1 MINNKMSFSNQT
13 SRGYYTLL
21 SNLLILCI
29 ILTTNI
35 LNHTSITIFASAQS
49 EDYFCG
55 LSWSHAADECP
66 HACPS
71 GDDTECYTLT
81 GSEDYG
87 CFFFTG
93 CWERIQNGEITK
105 PPMIG
110 PVTPPG
116 GGDQTPTESPESE
129 VQFPTATP
137 TFSYTM
143 AIRDMNAELIFT
155 LDGVTNT
162 MSETDQTLFTDTLI
176 ENLGVELEK
185 SGITIDTITITNQL
199 LGFSFD
205 YVDLTVSIEAKY
217 QPLPNSNGQASIY
230 KIAKEYI
237 NSPVG
242 SRVIIAKLKMAGLQ
256 TQSSYFDK
264 ASGLSVEGG
273 SSSVEGTS
281 EPTGSP
287 VGTPTAKVSVED
299 NLRTFA
305 FHVWGGMF
313 LMGLGLEP

>member
-1 MINNKMSFSNQT
+1 M
-13 SRGYYTLL
+13 LP
-21 SNLLILCI
+21 SNLLVLFIII
-29 ILTTNI
+29 ILN
-35 LNHTSITIFASAQS
+35 NSITFTSAQS

-71 GDDTECYTLT
+71 GEDTECVALA

-93 CWERIQNGEITK
+93 CWDRIQNGEITK
-105 PPMIG
+105 PPMVG

-116 GGDQTPTESPESE
+116 EQTPTQSPVVE
-129 VQFPTATP
+129 VQFPTIPP
-137 TFSYTM
+137 TFGYTM
-143 AIRDMNAELIFT
+143 AIRDMVAELIFT

-162 MSETDQTLFTDTLI
+162 MSDADQTLFLDILRD
-176 ENLGVELEK
+176 NLGVELEE
-185 SGITIDTITITNQL
+185 SGITIDTIFITNQL

-205 YVDLTVSIEAKY
+205 YVDLTVSINAKY
-217 QPLPNSNGQASIY
+217 QPLSNSDGQASIY

-242 SRVIIAKLKMAGLQ
+242 SRVVIAKLKMAGLQ

-273 SSSVEGTS
+273 SDSVEGTS

-287 VGTPTAKVSVED
+287 VGTPTAMVSCGEI
-299 NLRTFA
+299 
-305 FHVWGGMF
+305 
-313 LMGLGLEP
+313 